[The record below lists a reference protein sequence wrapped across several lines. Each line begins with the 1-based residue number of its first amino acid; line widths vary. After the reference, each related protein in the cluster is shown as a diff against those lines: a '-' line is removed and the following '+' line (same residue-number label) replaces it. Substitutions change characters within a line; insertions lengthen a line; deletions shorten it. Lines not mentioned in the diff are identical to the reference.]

1 MFSFNTANAPV
12 SNLEPLNLFV
22 VCVCVCVCACVCVHA
37 IFGLGLVSQSEKLL
51 NG

>member
-22 VCVCVCVCACVCVHA
+22 VCACVCVCVCVHVRVRA
-37 IFGLGLVSQSEKLL
+37 RYLWAWVSFPE
-51 NG
+51 